1 MYHGQVVIEGNLVK
15 DPELAVIGEQQVEL
29 TKFTIAVNR
38 YYKGAD
44 GKPNQEVLY
53 IGVDAWGTLGKN
65 CLLGSMDVNDD
76 KVWNDYVAGLDKL
89 QLPTVLKLMQTAY
102 DRQYK

>member
-1 MYHGQVVIEGNLVK
+1 MV
-15 DPELAVIGEQQVEL
+15 
-29 TKFTIAVNR
+29 
-38 YYKGAD
+38 
-44 GKPNQEVLY
+44 
-53 IGVDAWGTLGKN
+53 
-65 CLLGSMDVNDD
+65 GSMDVNDD